1 MLPKLGLRKN
11 NPNIDIGIENLEL
24 DNIAYRISA
33 KKPISDIPRYI
44 SFALCPRHAL
54 VALSR

>member
-11 NPNIDIGIENLEL
+11 NPNIDIGIGIENLEL

-33 KKPISDIPRYI
+33 KKPISNIPTLDVY
-44 SFALCPRHAL
+44 LQHCLHGL
-54 VALSR
+54 